1 MIRET
6 ITENKINKIINL
18 FSTSKTKYKCKLSG
32 NKCYVISLSKRK
44 TKQGRQYALFCK
56 IYFGKHKGH

>member
-1 MIRET
+1 MIKE
-6 ITENKINKIINL
+6 IIMENKINKILNL
-18 FSTSKTKYKCKLSG
+18 IPASKAKYICKLSG
-32 NKCYVISLSKRK
+32 NKCYVISLSKHK